1 MKRVTLQFPN
11 VQVLWSFA
19 KILKVQEFQINTEKL
34 QLVCQCEEALIE
46 EALRFYK
53 AKMIADP
60 IKTNETGK

>member
-11 VQVLWSFA
+11 VQILWSFA

-34 QLVCQCEEALIE
+34 QLVCQCEESLIE
-46 EALRFYK
+46 EALTFYK

-60 IKTNETGK
+60 IRTK